1 MQKPTAADGERMD
14 RGVGL
19 AGALSINILNMVGI
33 GPFLTIPLALA
44 AMGGPQAML
53 GWVVGAVL
61 CLCDG
66 MVWAEL
72 GSSLPRSGGPYH
84 YLLQAFGPRRWGGL
98 LSFLFLWQL
107 LLIGPISIAAGAV
120 GFGQYLNF
128 LMPQLRH
135 GHLIAV
141 AMLVCLANTALLYR
155 NIRSINRIS
164 IAIAAVVL
172 ATCVWI
178 VVSGIAHFR
187 GAIAFDFPAGAF
199 SFSGTFWLGLG
210 AATLIAVYDYGGYN
224 NVCLIG
230 EEVRDARRVIPR
242 AVIYSIVAIAILY
255 LAMNLAIIGTVPW
268 QQGQHSKAIVAE
280 YMQVLYGRGGG
291 LLVSA
296 LILIASWGSVYA
308 IILGFSRIPYAAAA
322 EGRFF
327 KAFSRLHPVGRFP
340 TTSLLVM
347 GGLSAIACLFSLP
360 DLISVLIVVQTMLQ
374 FVAQCV
380 AVILLRRQ
388 AAVDSGVFRMP
399 LFPLPAIVALLG
411 WLYIV
416 VSSNPMHIAI
426 GLAMAAVGVAV
437 YLLQARR
444 KGEWPFRSHE
454 KA

>member
-1 MQKPTAADGERMD
+1 MQNRTAVDKEKMD

-53 GWVVGAVL
+53 GWVVGAIL

-84 YLLQAFGPRRWGGL
+84 YLLQAFGPERWGGL

-128 LMPQLRH
+128 LMPELRH
-135 GHLIAV
+135 GHLVTV
-141 AMLVCLANTALLYR
+141 AMMVCLANTALLYR
-155 NIRSINRIS
+155 NIRSISRVS

-172 ATCVWI
+172 VTCVWI
-178 VVSGIAHFR
+178 VVSGVTHFR
-187 GAIAFDFPAGAF
+187 SAVAFDFPAHAF
-199 SFSGTFWLGLG
+199 SFSQAFWLGLG

-230 EEVRDARRVIPR
+230 EEIRDARRVIPR
-242 AVIYSIVAIAILY
+242 AVIYSIIVIAILY
-255 LAMNLAIIGTVPW
+255 FAMNLSIIGTIPW

-280 YMQVLYGRGGG
+280 YMQTFYGRGGG

-327 KAFSRLHPVGRFP
+327 KVFSRLHPVGRFP
-340 TTSLLVM
+340 TTSLLFM
-347 GGLSAIACLFSLP
+347 GGLSALACLFSLA

-374 FVAQCV
+374 FAAQCV

-388 AAVDSGVFRMP
+388 GAASPGTFRMP
-399 LFPLPAIVALLG
+399 LFPLPAIVALVG

-416 VSSNPMHIAI
+416 VSSSLIHIAI
-426 GLAMAAVGVAV
+426 GLGMAAIGVAI

-444 KGEWPFRSHE
+444 KNEWPFELHE
-454 KA
+454 KT